1 MEELVTIVT
10 TALPCRI
17 LEHLPFLIG
26 IVGPGGAGK
35 STFAAALARRLQQ
48 ERISVAVV
56 RMDDFFLPSTQRPAG
71 CGADKPLGGDFDWQR
86 LRDQVLIPLAHN
98 QPASYQRYDWPTDML
113 AEWQTLA
120 GCQVVIVEG
129 VYALRHE
136 LRALYGLTIWIDCP
150 RPIRLARGIVRDGE
164 TARAQWEHD
173 WMPAEDHYIATER
186 PHLTANFYVTNADPT
201 ARLPDWHIRRKWKW
215 LSENN

>member
-1 MEELVTIVT
+1 
-10 TALPCRI
+10 
-17 LEHLPFLIG
+17 
-26 IVGPGGAGK
+26 
-35 STFAAALARRLQQ
+35 
-48 ERISVAVV
+48 
-56 RMDDFFLPSTQRPAG
+56 MDDFFLPSTQRPAG